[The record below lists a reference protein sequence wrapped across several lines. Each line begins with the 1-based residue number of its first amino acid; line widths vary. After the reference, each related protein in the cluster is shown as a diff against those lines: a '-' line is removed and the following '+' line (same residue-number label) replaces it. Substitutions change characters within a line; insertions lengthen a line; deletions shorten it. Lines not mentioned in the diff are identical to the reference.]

1 MYINHSGGAEGSDMA
16 WETVGLQ
23 YGVKTIA
30 YSFHGHTQ
38 YGANPYIMN
47 TDELNEGWEA
57 CLIANETLNRSIERQ
72 RTAYV
77 RKLICRNW
85 FQVKYSEAIFAVG
98 TLVKGSRK
106 IVNGGTGWA
115 VQMGIDNKKSVYL
128 FDQDERRW
136 KCYSHS
142 TDRFVNIFVPFL
154 TDDFAGIGTRNIT
167 DDGLQAILDVYE
179 QTLGDVK

>member
-1 MYINHSGGAEGSDMA
+1 
-16 WETVGLQ
+16 
-23 YGVKTIA
+23 
-30 YSFHGHTQ
+30 
-38 YGANPYIMN
+38 
-47 TDELNEGWEA
+47 
-57 CLIANETLNRSIERQ
+57 
-72 RTAYV
+72 
-77 RKLICRNW
+77 
-85 FQVKYSEAIFAVG
+85 
-98 TLVKGSRK
+98 
-106 IVNGGTGWA
+106 
-115 VQMGIDNKKSVYL
+115 MGIDNKKGVYL